1 MKPKI
6 LFICTYNMMRSKT
19 AEVIYLDD
27 ERFDVKSAGIDD
39 AAEVKLNRELLEWA
53 DYIVVMENYH
63 RMWLRE
69 QYPVIC
75 ADREIISLD
84 IPDMY
89 EFMDP
94 ELISELQKKVED
106 VFRERLG

>member
-1 MKPKI
+1 
-6 LFICTYNMMRSKT
+6 MMRSKT
-19 AEVIYLDD
+19 AEYIYLKD
-27 ERFDVKSAGIDD
+27 ERFEVKSAGIDD
-39 AAEVKLNRELLEWA
+39 SADVQLNRELLEWA

-63 RMWLRE
+63 RKWLR
-69 QYPVIC
+69 QHYPVIC
-75 ADREIISLD
+75 ADREIICLD

-94 ELISELQKKVED
+94 ELISELRKKVED